1 MHVTEISL
9 TDPLDINSY
18 VSRRITNAGGR
29 VDTKNHAIADSP
41 ERDYDGDHDNEND
54 DDRNDDPSRISET
67 TLGQTPDFSKF
78 DNMSSSGDDS
88 LPSTQVLSSTP
99 SATPDAINEL
109 PDLPVEVPA
118 PQEAPSPQ
126 GVPAPPE
133 IPAPQEAPSPPE
145 VPAPQVH
152 GSHIEIVNF
161 PFEIPDSQADPSED
175 FSEVDDNPTL
185 RGTNSGGMNNPTK

>member
-118 PQEAPSPQ
+118 PQEAPSPL
-126 GVPAPPE
+126 
-133 IPAPQEAPSPPE
+133 E